1 MAIDPMKTIGQNVP
15 RVDAYERVTGRAT
28 YTRDIKLPGMLYARV
43 LRSTVPHAMI
53 RRIDTSK
60 AEALPG
66 VRAVMTH
73 ATHKIPYGSGSIS
86 GGRQYSDAHK
96 DITTRLRYTFNDHVR
111 HVGEPVAAVA
121 AINRH
126 IAEEAI
132 HLIEVEYD
140 ELPFVL
146 DVEAAIEPGAPEIW
160 SGGNIAHD
168 SENRQQPIGG
178 RSGDLERGFAEAD
191 RIFAD
196 RFTTQFVQDAQLE
209 PRSALA
215 HWEGD
220 KLILHTPTQGVSN
233 CRHDT
238 ARDLGLEDHQ
248 VQVICKYMGG
258 GFGDKNGNYYFD
270 LIAAAFAKDLGVP
283 VMVELSRKDDWLG
296 THGRWPTVQDFR
308 VGVKDDGTVTAIE
321 LKGMSGMGPYLRR
334 SGNVSGMDVY
344 ACENTLKSILPV
356 HTNRMVSGNFRA
368 PTYPQGY
375 FAISS
380 MMDDV
385 AYKMGVDPVEF
396 ALQNRVRPT
405 EKKQFTNYAL
415 DQVIEMGA
423 EKFDWRRR
431 WNPQPGSAQGPVKR
445 GAGMAFMMFNARL
458 GTSSAIVR
466 ATADGRYTVY
476 VGVTDIGPGAKT
488 TMSMLAAETLD
499 VPLASVD
506 IVWGDSDRCPYSI
519 GESGSRCTMM
529 TGYAVV
535 EAARDLKRQI
545 DARGLPQGDDVL
557 IASATPSPST
567 GNKLREGF
575 GAHFAEVEVDT
586 QLGDVRVTKYL
597 TVHESGRILNPLPA
611 LDQIRGGV
619 IQGIGQALRED
630 LHYDPR
636 NGQPLTSGYY
646 WARHMTHL
654 DVPVIENTFI
664 ETDDGLGPYGAKT
677 VGESGIIIAPAAIA
691 NAVYNAIGVR
701 MKDLPITRDKIL
713 EAVA

>member
-1 MAIDPMKTIGQNVP
+1 MAVDPMNTVGRNIP
-15 RVDAYERVTGRAT
+15 RIDAHERVTGRAT
-28 YTRDIKLPGMLYARV
+28 YTRDIKLPNMLYARV

-73 ATHKIPYGSGSIS
+73 ETHKIVYGAGSIS

-96 DITTRLRYTFNDHVR
+96 DITTRLRYTFNEHVR
-111 HVGEPVAAVA
+111 YVGEPVAAVA
-121 AINRH
+121 AVNRH
-126 IAEEAI
+126 VAEEALQ
-132 HLIEVEYD
+132 LIEIDYE

-146 DVEAAIEPGAPEIW
+146 DVEEALEPGAPEVW

-178 RSGDLERGFAEAD
+178 RTGDLEAGFAEAD
-191 RIFAD
+191 QIFED
-196 RFTTQFVQDAQLE
+196 RFTTQFVQDAQME

-215 HWEGD
+215 HWEGG

-248 VQVICKYMGG
+248 VQVICKFMGG

-296 THGRWPTVQDFR
+296 THGRWHTVQNYR
-308 VGVKDDGTVTAIE
+308 VGVKDDGTVTAIQ
-321 LKGMSGMGPYLRR
+321 LNGLSGMGAYLRR

-344 ACENTLKSILPV
+344 ACENTEKSILPV
-356 HTNRMVSGNFRA
+356 HTNRVVSGNFRA

-375 FAISS
+375 FAIQS

-385 AYKMGVDPVEF
+385 AYKIGMDPVQF
-396 ALQNRVRPT
+396 ALKNRVRPT
-405 EKKQFTNYAL
+405 ENKRFTNYTL
-415 DQVIEMGA
+415 DQCIEQGA
-423 EKFDWRRR
+423 ELFDWAGR
-431 WNPQPGSAQGPVKR
+431 WKPEPGSDEGPIKR

-458 GTSSAIVR
+458 GTSSAILRVN
-466 ATADGRYTVY
+466 AEGRYTVY

-488 TMSMLAAETLD
+488 TMSMLAAEELG
-499 VPLASVD
+499 VPLSDVD
-506 IVWGDSDRCPYSI
+506 IVWGDSDRCPYSV

-545 DARGLPQGDDVL
+545 AERGMPTGDDVL
-557 IASATPSPST
+557 IASATPAPTT
-567 GNKLREGF
+567 GGKLREGF
-575 GAHFAEVEVDT
+575 GAHFVEVEVDT
-586 QLGDVRVTKYL
+586 HLGGVRVTKYL

-611 LDQIRGGV
+611 LDQIRGAV
-619 IQGIGQALRED
+619 IQGIGQALTED
-630 LHYDPR
+630 LRYDER
-636 NGQPLTSGYY
+636 TGQPLTSGYY
-646 WARHMTHL
+646 WGRLLTHL
-654 DVPVIENTFI
+654 DVPAIENVFI
-664 ETDDGLGPYGAKT
+664 ETDDGFGPYGAKT
-677 VGESGIIIAPAAIA
+677 VGESGIIIAPAAVA
-691 NAVYNAIGVR
+691 NAVYNAIGHR
-701 MKDLPITRDKIL
+701 MRDLPITRDKIL
-713 EAVA
+713 EVVA